1 MIGRNC
7 FVQKSFCAKKK
18 NFIAQ
23 FIDVVFL
30 LLRLRVPLDVS
41 NNIVSERERKRAKN
55 CSNQKRIVTKLT
67 RSTLKIQSFSTEHS
81 PMGEASQYNWS
92 PVLQVWIQLLHYKQ
106 KTAIFLVKS
115 SLVKL
120 EASRIV
126 ILLPTVSV
134 LWFQPISHSRVGSK
148 FFVRFLCL
156 WNFEHFSFFLN
167 DLPRDPFLQKLL
179 RHKTGVDKERE
190 RLTNKG

>member
-1 MIGRNC
+1 MYIKMFGTTIPQKLTTWAYLLPKSSGNSVYERIGYKRGRLGRSSKELQGYCVWDNRVCVREREREREMIGRNC

-92 PVLQVWIQLLHYKQ
+92 PVLQVWI
-106 KTAIFLVKS
+106 
-115 SLVKL
+115 
-120 EASRIV
+120 
-126 ILLPTVSV
+126 
-134 LWFQPISHSRVGSK
+134 
-148 FFVRFLCL
+148 
-156 WNFEHFSFFLN
+156 
-167 DLPRDPFLQKLL
+167 
-179 RHKTGVDKERE
+179 
-190 RLTNKG
+190 

>member
-1 MIGRNC
+1 MCEREREREREREMIGRNC

-55 CSNQKRIVTKLT
+55 CSTQKRIVTKLT

-92 PVLQVWIQLLHYKQ
+92 PVLQVWI
-106 KTAIFLVKS
+106 
-115 SLVKL
+115 
-120 EASRIV
+120 
-126 ILLPTVSV
+126 
-134 LWFQPISHSRVGSK
+134 
-148 FFVRFLCL
+148 
-156 WNFEHFSFFLN
+156 
-167 DLPRDPFLQKLL
+167 
-179 RHKTGVDKERE
+179 
-190 RLTNKG
+190 